1 MHGNRIRREVNDSMA
16 ADKTTTSKPERGTES
31 PTQMNKTADDADIIR
46 SAIRDGDGWSEVKS
60 KETKDDDITLGK
72 GKVSENGTEAS
83 GGGDSRSEAAA
94 DVKPNADEGASKN
107 VASKE
112 TLAQAGDKAAEVDAK
127 SSNGTAP
134 ETVENAGKNA
144 TEKQPLDKEAT
155 ATTVKPKEATEK
167 LPVGEEAI
175 TVKPNGVEKANEG
188 KGADDPQKE
197 PAGAG
202 EDVSDDKVDDSQTAD
217 DTQKESAEK
226 TTTVGYAGDGEF
238 VCGVDVVRLF
248 IILGGVGLDKTR
260 CVYFMHADS
269 ACACSC
275 RLGDAVAV

>member
-112 TLAQAGDKAAEVDAK
+112 ETLAQAGDKAAEVDAK

-134 ETVENAGKNA
+134 ETVENAEKA
-144 TEKQPLDKEAT
+144 TTEKLPLDKEAT
-155 ATTVKPKEATEK
+155 TTTVKPNE
-167 LPVGEEAI
+167 
-175 TVKPNGVEKANEG
+175 VEQANEG
-188 KGADDPQKE
+188 KGADADDPQKK
-197 PAGAG
+197 PAGKNI
-202 EDVSDDKVDDSQTAD
+202 SDDKAGDGQTAD
-217 DTQKESAEK
+217 DTTPIPKEPAEK

-248 IILGGVGLDKTR
+248 IILGGVGLDKAR

-269 ACACSC
+269 AYTCSGM
-275 RLGDAVAV
+275 RLWFNV